1 MSSSDCLPDHPLS
14 SDLVRRLKSALD
26 ARDEETVRTVICT
39 QVRHVDAVIELAND
53 DWMKDP
59 SAQLPP
65 GVLLGF
71 LSLLKDFFIQFRQ
84 NIMLIIYIPKIFFM
98 KLYSNPLDYLA
109 SCLWTLEYTRE
120 LTTPLCIAAARGHAA
135 CVHPAGRGADPNA
148 SPEAWPL
155 HEAAWGP
162 TLGQLLLRPRRPDL
176 VGLEA
181 AEGAHLWGRPLSPKC
196 AQALLE
202 HGASV
207 HRAGGAGP
215 GHAAA
220 RGGAGPQCARGSE
233 GSAAARTA
241 SDPTCRRGSA
251 ALRARARPS
260 PCTRLCLGAGRRR
273 TRPTRTSSSPLHK
286 ACGHARPGLAL
297 LLLRARGRRGRARLR
312 KAPRPWAR
320 VLQAAACAPQAA
332 PQRTVQALLNHGSP
346 TLWPDAF
353 PKVLQTCAPAPA
365 VIEVLFNAYPQLR
378 VSESWRE
385 VIPEEVF
392 QAHRPFYQSL
402 FALAGSPRRL
412 LHLCRC
418 AIRRRFG
425 KQCSRLVPL
434 LPLPATLQSYL
445 LLEPEGVL
453 H

>member
-65 GVLLGF
+65 GVLLG
-71 LSLLKDFFIQFRQ
+71 
-84 NIMLIIYIPKIFFM
+84 
-98 KLYSNPLDYLA
+98 
-109 SCLWTLEYTRE
+109 LWTLEYTRE

-135 CVHPAGRGADPNA
+135 CVSTLLRGADPNA

-207 HRAGGAGP
+207 HRAGP
-215 GHAAA
+215 GLDTPLHVAAQH
-220 RGGAGPQCARGSE
+220 GGGRAACDDSLRLSFSGPQCARGSE